1 MPKKKS
7 KKALKAQRARA
18 RRKRTIR
25 TAAETI
31 ALLAVLL
38 VCAVLWRATS
48 HPAAPASAPTA
59 SPTIAATGTD
69 APTAAP
75 EVTAAP
81 TTEPTATPTQ
91 APTPTPEPTSVSI
104 TLTAV
109 GDCTIGG
116 DMNGSSEE
124 RFADMVS
131 DGAGG
136 IDYDY
141 CFKNVKSIFESDDIT
156 LVNLEVVLTDSS
168 NYLKRDDKIFIMRG
182 RPDYVNMLTGSSV
195 EVCNIAN
202 NHMTDFGDW
211 GIDETEKLL
220 DENGLGYCGY
230 GRTYLTEVKGVKLGF
245 VGVNYWTT
253 KEDEMRQTITDMREK
268 CDILIVSMHWG
279 NELAEYPTDYQEKW
293 GHIAVD
299 LGADV
304 VIGHHPHVVQGIE
317 NYKGVNIVYSLGNFC
332 FGGKKN
338 PTDKDTFIYQTTFTV
353 SPDGQLESTDFTVI
367 PCKIT
372 SVADE
377 SSNNYQPTPVTDE
390 KEAKKILEK
399 IEYRSRKLDNPVRL
413 TED

>member
-1 MPKKKS
+1 MKKFT
-7 KKALKAQRARA
+7 ALFAAMA
-18 RRKRTIR
+18 LLLYS
-25 TAAETI
+25 TAAYAEDIGTPSD
-31 ALLAVLL
+31 LASV
-38 VCAVLWRATS
+38 V
-48 HPAAPASAPTA
+48 
-59 SPTIAATGTD
+59 
-69 APTAAP
+69 
-75 EVTAAP
+75 
-81 TTEPTATPTQ
+81 TTEPTATVTAVPTEETTEAPTATPTAEPTATPTP

-124 RFADMVS
+124 RFANMVS

-141 CFKNVKSIFESDDIT
+141 CFKNVKSIFKGDDIT

-168 NYLKRDDKIFIMRG
+168 DYLKRDDKIFIMRG
-182 RPDYVNMLTGSSV
+182 KPEYVNMLTGSSV

-211 GIDETEKLL
+211 GIEETEKLL

-245 VGVNYWTT
+245 VGFNYWTT
-253 KEDEMRQTITDMREK
+253 KEDEMRQTISDMREK
-268 CDILIVSMHWG
+268 CDILIVSIHWG

-299 LGADV
+299 LGANV

-317 NYKGVNIVYSLGNFC
+317 SYKGVNIVYSLGNFC

-353 SPDGQLESTDFTVI
+353 SPDGQLEDSSFTVI

>member
-7 KKALKAQRARA
+7 KKALRARA
-18 RRKRTIR
+18 RRRRTMKAAIE
-25 TAAETI
+25 TAALI
-31 ALLAVLL
+31 AVLL
-38 VCAVLWRATS
+38 VCVVLWRATS
-48 HPAAPASAPTA
+48 SPAAPVSASTAEPTRTEPTAASAPSA
-59 SPTIAATGTD
+59 E
-69 APTAAP
+69 P
-75 EVTAAP
+75 EITAAP
-81 TTEPTATPTQ
+81 TAEPTATPTS

-116 DMNGSSEE
+116 DMNGSSEK
-124 RFADMVS
+124 RFEEMVS

-141 CFKNVKSIFESDDIT
+141 CFKNVKSIFESDDVT

-168 NYLKRDDKIFIMRG
+168 DYLKRDDKIFIMRG

-202 NHMTDFGDW
+202 NHMTDFGEW
-211 GIDETEKLL
+211 GIEETEKLL
-220 DENGLGYCGY
+220 GENNLGYCGY
-230 GRTYLTEVKGVKLGF
+230 GRTFLTEVKGVKLGF
-245 VGVNYWTT
+245 VGINYWTT
-253 KEDEMRQTITDMREK
+253 KEDEMRKTIADMREK

-317 NYKGVNIVYSLGNFC
+317 SYKGVNIVYSLGNFC

-390 KEAKKILEK
+390 REAKKILEK

>member
-7 KKALKAQRARA
+7 KKALRARA
-18 RRKRTIR
+18 RRRRTMKAAIE
-25 TAAETI
+25 TAALI
-31 ALLAVLL
+31 AVLL

-48 HPAAPASAPTA
+48 SPAAPVSASTAEPTRTDPTAASAPSAEPEITA
-59 SPTIAATGTD
+59 T
-69 APTAAP
+69 PTA
-75 EVTAAP
+75 
-81 TTEPTATPTQ
+81 EPTATPTS

-116 DMNGSSEE
+116 DMNGSSEK
-124 RFADMVS
+124 RFEEMVS

-168 NYLKRDDKIFIMRG
+168 DYLKRDDKIFIMRG

-202 NHMTDFGDW
+202 NHMTDFGEW
-211 GIDETEKLL
+211 GIEETEKLL
-220 DENGLGYCGY
+220 GENNLGYCGY
-230 GRTYLTEVKGVKLGF
+230 GRTFLTEVKGVKLGF
-245 VGVNYWTT
+245 VGINYWTT
-253 KEDEMRQTITDMREK
+253 KEDEMRKTIADMREK

-317 NYKGVNIVYSLGNFC
+317 SYKGVNIVYSLGNFC

-372 SVADE
+372 SVANE

>member
-25 TAAETI
+25 AAAETI

-38 VCAVLWRATS
+38 VCVVLWRATS

-59 SPTIAATGTD
+59 SPSIAATGTD

-75 EVTAAP
+75 EITAAP

-124 RFADMVS
+124 RFASMVS

-182 RPDYVNMLTGSSV
+182 KPEYVNMLTGSSV

-211 GIDETEKLL
+211 GIEETEKLL
-220 DENGLGYCGY
+220 GENNLGYCGY

-279 NELAEYPTDYQEKW
+279 NELAEYPTDYQEK
-293 GHIAVD
+293 
-299 LGADV
+299 
-304 VIGHHPHVVQGIE
+304 
-317 NYKGVNIVYSLGNFC
+317 
-332 FGGKKN
+332 
-338 PTDKDTFIYQTTFTV
+338 
-353 SPDGQLESTDFTVI
+353 
-367 PCKIT
+367 
-372 SVADE
+372 
-377 SSNNYQPTPVTDE
+377 
-390 KEAKKILEK
+390 
-399 IEYRSRKLDNPVRL
+399 
-413 TED
+413 